1 MSRKGPELL
10 TIYDCSGC
18 KYLHSNIEDGK
29 NVTKCRKL
37 LGRVI
42 KGSMD
47 YRVLCGDREILKTP
61 IDCPLL
67 GKTEEDVS
75 INTNIPIG

>member
-10 TIYDCSGC
+10 TIYDCFGC
-18 KYLHSNIEDGK
+18 KYLQSSIEDGK
-29 NVTKCRKL
+29 NVIKCRKL

-75 INTNIPIG
+75 IATNIPIG

>member
-18 KYLHSNIEDGK
+18 KYLHSIIEDGK
-29 NVTKCRKL
+29 NIIKCRKL

-42 KGSMD
+42 RGYMD
-47 YRVLCGDREILKTP
+47 YMILYGDKEILKTP

-67 GKTEEDVS
+67 GRTEEEVI
-75 INTNIPIG
+75 INNDTPTA